1 MIEHDA
7 RALENATRLA
17 VGTAEDLGQFVT
29 RVRDAVERL
38 AVISSNPEVH
48 SEVESLRSACTRAA
62 ELTSQLSALGRSAMP
77 QPQVIDLTRAVSN
90 MVPLLRRMGGD
101 ETRVYVDCCSD
112 PVPVLV
118 DPANLRRAMLHLVSQ
133 ARDAMEGRGR
143 IVVGTRASATGPLLW
158 VGDEGPPFDPR
169 SVDSTTTASRPRR
182 GGKHADLDIDA
193 MTALVKRAGGQVLLG
208 ESPAGGGQVEIRFPA
223 G

>member
-7 RALENATRLA
+7 RGLENATRLA
-17 VGTAEDLGQFVT
+17 AGTAEDLGHFVT

-48 SEVESLRSACTRAA
+48 SEVESLRIACTRAA
-62 ELTSQLSALGRSAMP
+62 ELTSQLSALGRRALP
-77 QPQVIDLTRAVSN
+77 QPQVIDLTRAVSD
-90 MVPLLRRMGGD
+90 MLPLLRRMGGD
-101 ETRVYVDCCSD
+101 ETRVYLDCCSE
-112 PVPVLV
+112 PVPVLI
-118 DPANLRRAMLHLVSQ
+118 DPANLRHAMLHLVSQ
-133 ARDAMEGRGR
+133 ARAAMEGRGR

-158 VGDEGPPFDPR
+158 VGDEGPPFDVLPVGVLTSAARARR
-169 SVDSTTTASRPRR
+169 S
-182 GGKHADLDIDA
+182 GKNADLDLTA
-193 MTALVKRAGGQVLLG
+193 TTALILRAGGEVSLS